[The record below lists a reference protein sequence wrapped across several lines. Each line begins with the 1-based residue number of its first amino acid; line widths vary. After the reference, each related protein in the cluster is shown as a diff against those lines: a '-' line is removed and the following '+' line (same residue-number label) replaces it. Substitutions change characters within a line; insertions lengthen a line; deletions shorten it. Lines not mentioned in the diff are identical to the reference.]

1 MKIFAF
7 FLDKFDFRADSYI
20 GGVFMEQFEIKTF
33 KDLSDMTVSV
43 ADRFFLARRIKAIQ
57 DGDYIAEFDMGDVS
71 DHQEYINKVA
81 KAFASLS
88 EAERNLINNEF
99 FFQSYHNWWESIY
112 SKATFYR
119 YKKKAM
125 VKFLGAFYD
134 A

>member
-1 MKIFAF
+1 
-7 FLDKFDFRADSYI
+7 
-20 GGVFMEQFEIKTF
+20 MEQFEIKTF

-43 ADRFFLARRIKAIQ
+43 ADRFFLARRIKAIH
-57 DGDYIAEFDMGDVS
+57 DGDYIAEFDMDDVH
-71 DHQEYINKVA
+71 DHQEYIEKVS

>member
-1 MKIFAF
+1 
-7 FLDKFDFRADSYI
+7 
-20 GGVFMEQFEIKTF
+20 MEQFKIKAF
-33 KDLSDMTVSV
+33 KDLSEMTVNI
-43 ADRFFLARRIKAIQ
+43 AERFFLARKINAMKNE
-57 DGDYIAEFDMGDVS
+57 DYIAELDFGDDEDYS
-71 DHQEYINKVA
+71 QYLEKVY
-81 KAFASLS
+81 KAFTSLS
-88 EAERNLINNEF
+88 ETERNLINNEF

>member
-1 MKIFAF
+1 
-7 FLDKFDFRADSYI
+7 
-20 GGVFMEQFEIKTF
+20 MEQFEIKTF
-33 KDLSDMTVSV
+33 KDLADMTISV
-43 ADRFFLARRIKAIQ
+43 ADRFFIARKIKAIQ
-57 DGDYIAEFDMGDVS
+57 DGEYIAEFDMEDVN
-71 DHQEYINKVA
+71 DHQEYIDKVF
-81 KAFASLS
+81 KAFESLS

-99 FFQSYHNWWESIY
+99 FYQSYHNWWESIY